1 MWRTV
6 IVSKGEKITVKN
18 GWMIVYGDNIES
30 HVPIEDIY
38 SVVID
43 NRAAYISVQTVT
55 TLARAGSL
63 KCQMISK
70 RLFGRKLSQQK

>member
-18 GWMIVYGDNIES
+18 SWMVVYGDNIES

-43 NRAAYISVQTVT
+43 NRAA
-55 TLARAGSL
+55 
-63 KCQMISK
+63 
-70 RLFGRKLSQQK
+70 

>member
-18 GWMIVYGDNIES
+18 SWMVVYGDNIES

-43 NRAAYISVQTVT
+43 NRVV
-55 TLARAGSL
+55 SL
-63 KCQMISK
+63 KNSLICQMISK